1 MGRRD
6 RDVVA
11 LVVRGKFDKQIGAE
25 LATSEITVKADRAR
39 VIRKMQAKSV
49 AELVNA
55 AMRLRPPTGGKR

>member
-25 LATSEITVKADRAR
+25 LASGEITVTADRAH

-55 AMRLRPPTGGKR
+55 ATRLGFPTGGKR

>member
-25 LATSEITVKADRAR
+25 LATGEITVTADRAR

-55 AMRLRPPTGGKR
+55 AMRLGFPT